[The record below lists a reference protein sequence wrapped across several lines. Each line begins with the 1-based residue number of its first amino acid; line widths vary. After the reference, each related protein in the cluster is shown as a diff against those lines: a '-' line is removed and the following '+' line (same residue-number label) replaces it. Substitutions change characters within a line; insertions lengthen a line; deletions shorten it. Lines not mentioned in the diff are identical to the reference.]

1 MVRNGLMWCVFLKV
15 EWKGH
20 GDGYRL
26 RRLEGWAVSEPRVL
40 FCTWQVGGDC

>member
-26 RRLEGWAVSEPRVL
+26 SEKTGGVVSVRAKSSVL
-40 FCTWQVGGDC
+40 HLASWW